1 MILSYSWPQEKHE
14 HFLEGLSELT
24 VTFFHIESQYNVSG
38 IAIVSTYCHWSAN
51 AHCEVTVVPNA

>member
-38 IAIVSTYCHWSAN
+38 IAIVSTYCH
-51 AHCEVTVVPNA
+51 